1 MLCILEE
8 RNALHPKKKKK
19 RATMILGGGKTL
31 CKVLSDQAATN
42 QIKLPITLG
51 NAP

>member
-1 MLCILEE
+1 MLCIQK
-8 RNALHPKKKKK
+8 KKKKK
-19 RATMILGGGKTL
+19 RASMILGGEKTL